1 MLAGTGSDVGKSVL
15 ATALCRILRQDGYAP
30 APFKAQNMALN
41 SFATPEGYEIGRA
54 QAVQA
59 EAAGLAPHTDM
70 NPLLLKPQSDHTSQV
85 VLNGRPVGSSSA
97 YEYFRNEGRD
107 ELRQAVHAAF
117 DRLNARYNPIVLEGA
132 GSISE
137 LNLRRQDL
145 VNMPM
150 AAYADADVLLVADID
165 RGGVFASVY
174 GSIALQTAEDRRR
187 IRGIIVNKFRGDM
200 RLFDEG
206 RRMMEELCGVP
217 VLGVIPHFTDIHIE
231 EEDSVALTQKAV
243 AAERGRVNVAVV
255 LLRHISNFTDFNVL
269 ERDPRVHL
277 YYTNNEQE
285 LLKAD
290 IIILPGSKSTIADL
304 YELRR
309 NGAAQAIVRARRDGA
324 SVLGIC
330 GGYQMMGQEVLDPD
344 HVEGDIERLPGLG
357 LLPIL
362 TTIGGEKRTRQVSFT
377 LHATSS
383 ALHATPSTLYA
394 TQSPPH
400 HLPFTGY
407 EIHMGRTLPVSGA
420 PEQPLCLLSD
430 GTSDGYCADERCA
443 GTYIHGLLDNAEVID
458 RLLAPYADKLST
470 GAAAFDYGQF
480 KNEQYDRLADHVRHH
495 LDMERLYQIMTTA
508 Q

>member
-1 MLAGTGSDVGKSVL
+1 
-15 ATALCRILRQDGYAP
+15 
-30 APFKAQNMALN
+30 
-41 SFATPEGYEIGRA
+41 
-54 QAVQA
+54 
-59 EAAGLAPHTDM
+59 
-70 NPLLLKPQSDHTSQV
+70 
-85 VLNGRPVGSSSA
+85 
-97 YEYFRNEGRD
+97 
-107 ELRQAVHAAF
+107 
-117 DRLNARYNPIVLEGA
+117 
-132 GSISE
+132 
-137 LNLRRQDL
+137 
-145 VNMPM
+145 
-150 AAYADADVLLVADID
+150 
-165 RGGVFASVY
+165 
-174 GSIALQTAEDRRR
+174 
-187 IRGIIVNKFRGDM
+187 
-200 RLFDEG
+200 
-206 RRMMEELCGVP
+206 
-217 VLGVIPHFTDIHIE
+217 
-231 EEDSVALTQKAV
+231 
-243 AAERGRVNVAVV
+243 
-255 LLRHISNFTDFNVL
+255 
-269 ERDPRVHL
+269 
-277 YYTNNEQE
+277 
-285 LLKAD
+285 
-290 IIILPGSKSTIADL
+290 
-304 YELRR
+304 
-309 NGAAQAIVRARRDGA
+309 
-324 SVLGIC
+324 
-330 GGYQMMGQEVLDPD
+330 MMGQEVLDPD

-394 TQSPPH
+394 THSPPH